1 MKLQERIKQDLTA
14 AIKAKDEG
22 RKAALRVILGE
33 SARLDKKEL
42 SDDEVIKILKKLNK
56 SEREVL
62 ETKGDPQDSEFIKT
76 LDSYLPQMA
85 TDAEIRDWI
94 EQNIDFEALKNKMQA
109 MGPIMKHFGATA
121 DGNAVK
127 KILQA
132 M

>member
-1 MKLQERIKQDLTA
+1 MKLQERIKQDITS
-14 AIKAKDEG
+14 AIKAKAEEQ
-22 RKAALRVILGE
+22 KAALRVILGE
-33 SARLDKKEL
+33 FARLDKKEL